1 MRREFEIGDII
12 VQIGDTQRWVIE
24 FISAA
29 ITWVCKHP
37 RRKDACGND
46 PREYMLST
54 ADVVNDFVKVGRSW
68 KVVKENE
75 G

>member
-12 VQIGDTQRWVIE
+12 VKIGDSQLWVIE
-24 FISAA
+24 FISAS
-29 ITWVCKHP
+29 ITWVRKHP
-37 RRKDACGND
+37 KRKDAYGND
-46 PREYMLST
+46 PPDYMLST

-68 KVVKENE
+68 KVVRENE